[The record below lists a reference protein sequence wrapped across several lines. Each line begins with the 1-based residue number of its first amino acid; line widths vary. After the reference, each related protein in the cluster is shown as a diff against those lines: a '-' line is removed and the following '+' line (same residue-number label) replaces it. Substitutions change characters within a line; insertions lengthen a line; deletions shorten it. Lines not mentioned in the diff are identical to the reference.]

1 MSSKRKKTTTSK
13 NTQPKLTK
21 VQLTKK
27 INALDKRELAKLAG
41 QTGIIG
47 AAFRINYKEL
57 GDGYGR
63 NEAVCS
69 KCIQPMAKLL
79 ATGAHYGLVDNEGD
93 DNALSNSVGVL
104 TQQIYNEKVPASMAH
119 FDLTKQM
126 DILFTML
133 MAYVF
138 TRDQIKEYCE
148 KHKEGTVG
156 INVVFDVTYT
166 VEEDCY
172 DTSLSIRSFDDFDR
186 WTAASNDLIAEDKAT
201 ILRA

>member
-1 MSSKRKKTTTSK
+1 MSKRKKTPTSK

-27 INALDKRELAKLAG
+27 INALDKRELGKLAG

-47 AAFRINYKEL
+47 AAFRINYKEI

-63 NEAVCS
+63 SEATCS
-69 KCIQPMAKLL
+69 KCIQPMTKLL
-79 ATGAHYGLVDNEGD
+79 ATAAHYGLVDNEGD
-93 DNALSNSVGVL
+93 DNALSSSVGVL
-104 TQQIYNEKVPASMAH
+104 TQQIYNEKVPASMAN

-138 TRDQIKEYCE
+138 TRDAIKEYCE

-172 DTSLSIRSFDDFDR
+172 DTSLCIRSFDDFDR